1 VNTNRIPIPRPAL
14 KAIPPP
20 IHGARDHSELAC
32 LDLHPDE
39 VIDFSTNANP
49 YGPPPLVLQAVQA
62 AITAETL
69 GPYPDRD
76 CLALKR
82 AIAAADG
89 VPTDHILPGNGTAE
103 LIQTIALAFVH
114 PGTTHLLVAP
124 TFGEYARAIQLM
136 EGLVHEYR
144 PIPRIPPLS
153 GAQGAQATHELCFC
167 MDDVATTIQ
176 SLKPASV
183 WLCNPN
189 NPTGQHWSAAQLAE
203 LHTAAPDALWVIDEA
218 YQHFLAQPEPIS
230 TPAPNQ
236 IILRS
241 MTKAYALAGLRLG
254 YAVAPPA
261 IIEVLQSV
269 QPPWSVNSLAQ
280 IAGVAA
286 LQPPTQTWR
295 DQTLAELRQ
304 HAHHLWHDLKG
315 LGLTVLPTDT
325 TFTLVEV
332 NDAADFRRRL
342 LKRHLLVRD
351 ASSFGLSRHVRI
363 AARRPEENR
372 LLVEAIR
379 QLQERD

>member
-1 VNTNRIPIPRPAL
+1 MNTNRIPIPRPAL
-14 KAIPPP
+14 KAIPPS
-20 IHGARDHSELAC
+20 IHGARDHSELAR
-32 LDLHPDE
+32 LDLHPGE
-39 VIDFSTNANP
+39 VVDFSTNANP

-62 AITAETL
+62 TITAETL

-103 LIQTIALAFVH
+103 LIQTIALAFVQ

-144 PIPRIPPLS
+144 PIPRR
-153 GAQGAQATHELCFC
+153 AQATRELRFC

-203 LHTAAPDALWVIDEA
+203 LHAAAPHALWVIDEA

-230 TPAPNQ
+230 SPAPNQ

-304 HAHHLWHDLKG
+304 HAYHLWHDLKG

-332 NDAADFRRRL
+332 NNAADFRRRL
-342 LKRHLLVRD
+342 LKRRLLVRD
-351 ASSFGLSRHVRI
+351 ATSFGLPRHVRI
-363 AARRPEENR
+363 AARRPEENH

-379 QLQERD
+379 QLQERG

>member
-1 VNTNRIPIPRPAL
+1 MNTNQILTPRPVL
-14 KAIPPP
+14 KAIPPS
-20 IHGARDHSELAC
+20 IHGARDHDELAR

-49 YGPPPLVLQAVQA
+49 YGPAPLVLQAVQA

-69 GPYPDRD
+69 GSYPDRG

-82 AIAAADG
+82 IIAAVDN
-89 VPTDHILPGNGTAE
+89 VPTNHILPGNGTAE
-103 LIQTIALAFVH
+103 LIQTIALAFVQ
-114 PGTTHLLVAP
+114 PGTTHLLVTP
-124 TFGEYARAIQLM
+124 TFGEYVRAIQLM

-144 PIPRIPPLS
+144 P
-153 GAQGAQATHELCFC
+153 ATPELRFC
-167 MDDVATTIQ
+167 MDDVTTAIR
-176 SLKPASV
+176 SLKPASI

-189 NPTGQHWSAAQLAE
+189 NPTGQHWSTAQLAE
-203 LHTAAPDALWVIDEA
+203 LRTAGPDALWVIDEA

-261 IIEVLQSV
+261 IIEVLRSV

-286 LQPPTQTWR
+286 LQAPTQTWR

-304 HAHHLWHDLKG
+304 HAHHLWHDLEG
-315 LGLTVLPTDT
+315 LGLNVLPTDT

-332 NDAADFRRRL
+332 NNATDFRRRL
-342 LKRHLLVRD
+342 LKRRLLVRD
-351 ASSFGLSRHVRI
+351 ATSFGLPRHVRI
-363 AARRPEENR
+363 AARRPEENH

-379 QLQERD
+379 QLRERG